1 MSKKLEIELAKHLRH
16 AAVILLRPVKQRDA
30 WPEWMTA
37 RKRRSMA
44 MNFRAYAKM
53 LRS

>member
-1 MSKKLEIELAKHLRH
+1 MTKKLDIELARLLRH
-16 AAVILLRPVKQRDA
+16 AAVVLLRPVKRRDA

-44 MNFRAYAKM
+44 MDFRAYAKM